1 MPSSRRRRRLV
12 ATLEPPLKLQ
22 ALVAGK
28 RIFLTSGEGGTT
40 TVPELR
46 ALLRRYPTREML
58 RAIGQAAAQVE
69 RNPPNIIGLLEGD
82 VPVPLAGLPYLA
94 LLSIEESNDVADP
107 LWGYAGLVC
116 NRHGQLVSA
125 QMIPGG
131 GVDGAALGQAIRMFH
146 NLRDP
151 ISSSTGS
158 DSKAFEFM
166 VRTSHAQFAIQ
177 GALNQLIPRTVLIYR
192 DIWPRVEKARRVSP
206 LDDLE
211 KITGGLDLG
220 QALLFAMAW
229 WGSVDQGYFRPYTAS
244 QLDEAKRKEILND
257 EAQQKALAWL
267 SASYSEIR
275 EAAKKHS
282 EEHVPPDER
291 YDRYR
296 FNPLLDRPIVRP
308 DIQPDPKNGLVYMLP
323 CPRLLYYR
331 VTSGLYHDLLN
342 HHMAQGVRNP
352 FKEAFGHV
360 FQEYVGVLLR
370 EALGTDSVLPEWQYG
385 TAKQARD
392 TPDWIVLEGNRAVVI
407 EVKQSGH
414 FLPSKMWG
422 HLDDLRDELKK
433 TAGRAAEQ
441 LRVFQEALGGSA
453 PGLERLRDVVSVE
466 RVLVTY
472 DFLSWSNWI
481 IREEAQSVAG
491 VAADFHFHI
500 AHIDEFERLLGAC
513 TDRSLFDLL
522 QQKRTGEG
530 DQDIMDF
537 SEWTHDYIGEN
548 VSNPFLEA
556 KVREVMSEWGVPFP
570 E

>member
-1 MPSSRRRRRLV
+1 MV
-12 ATLEPPLKLQ
+12 VVEPLKLQ

-28 RIFLTSGEGGTT
+28 RIFVTSGEGGTS
-40 TVPELR
+40 TVAELR

-58 RAIGQAAAQVE
+58 RVIGQAAAQVE
-69 RNPPNIIGLLEGD
+69 RNPPNIIGLLDGK

-94 LLSIEESNDVADP
+94 LLSIEESDDLEVP
-107 LWGYAGLVC
+107 CWGYCGLLSSAEGDV
-116 NRHGQLVSA
+116 LPA
-125 QMIPGG
+125 QMFPG
-131 GVDGAALGQAIRMFH
+131 GVDGAALGQAINMFH

-158 DSKAFEFM
+158 DGKAFEFM
-166 VRTSHAQFAIQ
+166 VRTSNAQFAIQ
-177 GALNQLIPRTVLIYR
+177 GALNQLLPRTVLIYQ
-192 DIWPRVEKARRVSP
+192 DIWPLVKKARGVAP
-206 LDDLE
+206 LDDLK

-244 QLDEAKRKEILND
+244 QLDEAKRKEILNYD
-257 EAQQKALAWL
+257 AQQKALAWL

-275 EAAKKHS
+275 EAAKKH
-282 EEHVPPDER
+282 VPPDER

-296 FNPLLDRPIVRP
+296 FNPLLERPIIRP
-308 DIQPDPKNGLVYMLP
+308 EIQPNPASGPVYMLP

-342 HHMAQGVRNP
+342 HHMGEGVQNP

-385 TAKQARD
+385 TAKQTRD
-392 TPDWIVLEGNRAVVI
+392 TPDWIILDGDRAVVI

-422 HLDDLRDELKK
+422 HLDDLRAELKR
-433 TAGRAAEQ
+433 TAGRAAAQ
-441 LRVFQEALGGSA
+441 LHAFQQALDASTV
-453 PGLERLRDVVSVE
+453 GLERLRNVVSVE

-472 DFLSWSNWI
+472 DFLSWANWI
-481 IREEAQSVAG
+481 IRQEAQNVAG
-491 VAADFHFHI
+491 VEPEFHFHV

-513 TDRSLFDLL
+513 TDRALFDLL
-522 QQKRTGEG
+522 HQKRTGEG

-537 SEWTHDYIGEN
+537 GEWTHDYIGEN

>member
-1 MPSSRRRRRLV
+1 M
-12 ATLEPPLKLQ
+12 EPPLKLH

-28 RIFLTSGEGGTT
+28 RIFVTSGEGGTS
-40 TVPELR
+40 TVAELR
-46 ALLRRYPTREML
+46 AFLRRYPTREML
-58 RAIGQAAAQVE
+58 LVIGQAAAQVE
-69 RNPPNIIGLLEGD
+69 RNSPNISLLDGK

-94 LLSIEESNDVADP
+94 LLSIEESNDLAEP
-107 LWGYAGLVC
+107 IWGYAGLVC
-116 NRHGQLVSA
+116 NKHGQLVPA

-131 GVDGAALGQAIRMFH
+131 GVDGAALGQAIQMFH

-158 DSKAFEFM
+158 DGKAFEFM
-166 VRTSHAQFAIQ
+166 VRTSQAQFAIQ
-177 GALNQLIPRTVLIYR
+177 GALNQLLPRTVLIYR
-192 DIWPRVEKARRVSP
+192 DIWPLVEKAKGVSP
-206 LDDLE
+206 LDDLK

-229 WGSVDQGYFRPYTAS
+229 WGSVDQGYFRPYTAT
-244 QLDEAKRKEILND
+244 QFDEAKRKEILNAD
-257 EAQQKALAWL
+257 AQQKALAWL

-275 EAAKKHS
+275 EAARKHS
-282 EEHVPPDER
+282 QKHVPPDER

-296 FNPLLDRPIVRP
+296 FNPLLERPIIRP
-308 DIQPDPKNGLVYMLP
+308 EIQPDPANGPVYMLP

-342 HHMAQGVRNP
+342 HHMGEGVQNP

-385 TAKQARD
+385 SAKQARD
-392 TPDWIVLEGNRAVVI
+392 TPDWIVLDGDRAVVI

-422 HLDDLRDELKK
+422 HLDDLRAELKR
-433 TAGRAAEQ
+433 TAGRAAGQ
-441 LRVFQEALGGSA
+441 LHAFQQALDGSA
-453 PGLERLRDVVSVE
+453 PGLERLQDVASIE

-472 DFLSWSNWI
+472 DFLSWGNWI
-481 IREEAQSVAG
+481 IRQEAQSVAG
-491 VAADFHFHI
+491 VGPDFHFHV

-513 TDRSLFDLL
+513 SDRSLFDLL
-522 QQKRTGEG
+522 HQKRTGED

-537 SEWTHDYIGEN
+537 REWTHDNIGEN

-556 KVREVMSEWGVPFP
+556 KVKAMMGEWGVPLP